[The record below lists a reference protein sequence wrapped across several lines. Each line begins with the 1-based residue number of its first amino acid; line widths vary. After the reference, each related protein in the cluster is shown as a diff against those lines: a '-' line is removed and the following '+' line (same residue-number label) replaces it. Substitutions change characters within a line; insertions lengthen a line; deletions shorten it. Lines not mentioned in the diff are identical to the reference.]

1 MMSYKIDKT
10 QKDIE
15 DSVSCKLLNHVR
27 DFESFYFIAGAGSGK
42 THALIDSVNEII
54 TSKHN
59 EYGVTGQKLLCITYT
74 NNAVDEIKSRIGDVN
89 YVVIST
95 IHSFLWES
103 INVHMQELLEI
114 HVDSIQLEI
123 DRIEFEIFQNEDSSP
138 SVQKLRDLGR
148 DKLDEIIEVLLLD
161 ESRFYECYYS
171 KASVFWGYLIENF
184 GENLV
189 SSIKKDYRD
198 VGRALASLLKVK
210 KFTGCIT
217 KIKCNDLEYQE
228 VKYFSNRNLEVL
240 HKNIIGHDTLLKY
253 SCDIFKKYELLSE
266 KIIDAHP
273 FVFIDEFQDSKC
285 EILDIFIGLNKYAKK
300 NNKKFCL
307 GFFGDPLQ
315 AIYNNGKHIL
325 NPDMFL
331 VDKNI
336 NRRSHQ
342 NIVSCMNKI
351 RGQSHLIRQEPI
363 KIHNNTCD
371 LSLRIE
377 SEVNYQYDFVLNEIK
392 SGIEKWNINK
402 NNKLTCLVLKNSML
416 AELCGFKDIFNLMY
430 ELYCLESPKGFEK
443 VSSEFLFNN
452 KKNAGNLPLLI
463 FEMLLPVYIIKHD
476 ESASLEEV
484 FETNLTNTISLNELI
499 DSVRF
504 FNELEF
510 NNLYEYIHNALSKK
524 NGLLSPSNNLVSVI
538 EFVVGYKTQDLNE
551 LIDCIYQ
558 KVKLRK
564 GDEAKKILSNIFMV
578 DIKQVYA
585 WISYVLQDSVNQDV
599 QFMTCHASK
608 GLEFDNVIVFLD
620 DTFNRKRGYI
630 SNLFNSDL
638 DVISND
644 DIEAARRLFYVSCSR
659 AIKNLQ
665 VTLYTDNEI
674 SNTSIYD
681 IFKC

>member
-1 MMSYKIDKT
+1 MSYKIDKT

-15 DSVSCKLLNHVR
+15 DSVSYKLLNHVR
-27 DFESFYFIAGAGSGK
+27 NYESFYFIAGAGSGK

-54 TSKHN
+54 TSNHN

-74 NNAVDEIKSRIGDVN
+74 NNAVDEIKNRIGDVN
-89 YVVIST
+89 YAVIST

-114 HVDSIQLEI
+114 HVDSIQNEV
-123 DRIEFEIFQNEDSSP
+123 DRIEFEIFQNNESSP
-138 SVQKLRDLGR
+138 SVLKLRDLGR
-148 DKLDEIIEVLLLD
+148 DKLDEIIEDLLLD

-171 KASVFWGYLIENF
+171 KASVFWGYLIEKF
-184 GENLV
+184 GETLI
-189 SSIKKDYRD
+189 SSIKKDYKE
-198 VGRALASLLKVK
+198 VGRALSSLLKVK
-210 KFTGCIT
+210 KFTGCIA
-217 KIKCNDLEYQE
+217 KIKCNDPEHQE
-228 VKYFSNRNLEVL
+228 VKYFSNRNIEIL

-253 SCDIFKKYELLSE
+253 SYDIFNKYELLSE

-273 FVFIDEFQDSKC
+273 FVFVDEFQDSKC
-285 EILDIFIGLNKYAKK
+285 ETLDIFIGLDNYAKE

-315 AIYNNGKHIL
+315 AIYNNEKHIL
-325 NPDMFL
+325 NPGMLL

-342 NIVSCMNKI
+342 DIVFCINKI

-363 KIHNNTCD
+363 KIHNNNCD
-371 LSLRIE
+371 LSLRVE
-377 SEVNYQYDFVLNEIK
+377 GEANYQYDFVLNEIRNSK
-392 SGIEKWNINK
+392 EKWNINE
-402 NNKLTCLVLKNSML
+402 NNKLACLVLKNSML

-443 VSSEFLFNN
+443 VSSEFLFTN

-463 FEMLLPVYIIKHD
+463 FELLFPVYIIKCK
-476 ESASLEEV
+476 ENASLDEI
-484 FETNLTNTISLNELI
+484 FETNLSNTISLNELI

-504 FNELEF
+504 FNGLEF
-510 NNLYEYIHNALSKK
+510 NSLHEYICNVLSNKDE
-524 NGLLSPSNNLVSVI
+524 LSSPSNNLVSVI
-538 EFVVGYKTQDLNE
+538 ESVVDYKTQDLNE

-558 KVKLRK
+558 RVKLRK
-564 GDEAKKILSNIFMV
+564 GDEAKKILSNIFMA
-578 DIKQVYA
+578 DIKQLYA
-585 WISYVLQDSVNQDV
+585 WISYVLQDSISQDI

-620 DTFNRKRGYI
+620 DTFNKKRGYI

-638 DVISND
+638 DAISND
-644 DIEAARRLFYVSCSR
+644 DVEAARRLFYVSCSR

-665 VTLYTDNEI
+665 VILYTDNEI
-674 SNTSIYD
+674 SNNSIHD
-681 IFKC
+681 IFKR

>member
-1 MMSYKIDKT
+1 MSYKIDMV

-15 DSVSCKLLNHVR
+15 DSVSYQLLNHVR

-42 THALIDSVNEII
+42 THALIDSVNEVI
-54 TSKHN
+54 TSNHN

-74 NNAVDEIKSRIGDVN
+74 NNAVDEIKNRIGDVN
-89 YVVIST
+89 YAIIST

-103 INVHMQELLEI
+103 ISVHMQELLEI
-114 HVDSIQLEI
+114 HVDSIQFEADRLEA
-123 DRIEFEIFQNEDSSP
+123 EIFQNENPSP

-148 DKLDEIIEVLLLD
+148 DKLDEIIEILILD
-161 ESRFYECYYS
+161 ESRFYESYYS
-171 KASVFWGYLIENF
+171 KANVFWGFLIEKF
-184 GENLV
+184 GEELV
-189 SSIKKDYRD
+189 LSIKKNSKH
-198 VGRALASLLKVK
+198 VGSALASLLKAK
-210 KFTGCIT
+210 KLIDCIS

-228 VKYFSNRNLEVL
+228 IKYFSNRNLEIL

-253 SCDIFKKYELLSE
+253 SYDIFKKYELLSE

-273 FVFIDEFQDSKC
+273 FVFLDEFQDSKY
-285 EILDIFIGLNKYAKK
+285 ETLEIFIGLNEYAKS

-315 AIYNNGKHIL
+315 AIYNNEEHNL

-331 VDKNI
+331 VEKNI

-342 NIVSCMNKI
+342 HIVSCINKI
-351 RGQSHLIRQEPI
+351 RGQSHLIRQNPI
-363 KIHNNTCD
+363 KIHSDICD
-371 LSLRIE
+371 LSLRVE
-377 SEVNYQYDFVLNEIK
+377 SEGNYQYNLVLNDIEK
-392 SGIEKWNINK
+392 CREKWNITK
-402 NNKLTCLVLKNSML
+402 DNNLACLVLKNSML

-430 ELYCLESPKGFEK
+430 DLYCLESPKGFEK

-452 KKNAGNLPLLI
+452 KKNAGKLPLLI
-463 FEMLLPVYIIKHD
+463 FELLLPVYIIKHK

-484 FETNLTNTISLNELI
+484 FETNLCNTISLNELI

-510 NNLYEYIHNALSKK
+510 NNIYDYICNTLSNKDK
-524 NGLLSPSNNLVSVI
+524 LSSPSNNLINVI
-538 EFVVGYKTQDLNE
+538 ESVVGYKTQDFNE

-558 KVKLRK
+558 RVKLRK

-578 DIKQVYA
+578 DIKQVYS
-585 WISYVLQDSVNQDV
+585 WISYVLQDSVNQDI
-599 QFMTCHASK
+599 QFLTCHASK
-608 GLEFDNVIVFLD
+608 GLEFDNVIIFLD
-620 DTFNRKRGYI
+620 DKFNRKSGYI

-638 DVISND
+638 DAISND

-665 VTLYTDNEI
+665 VILYTDNEI

-681 IFKC
+681 VFKC

>member
-1 MMSYKIDKT
+1 MSYEIDKT

-15 DSVSCKLLNHVR
+15 DSVSSKLLNHVR
-27 DFESFYFIAGAGSGK
+27 EFESFYFIAGAGSGK

-54 TSKHN
+54 SSNHN
-59 EYGVTGQKLLCITYT
+59 EYKVTGQKLLCITFT
-74 NNAVDEIKSRIGDVN
+74 NNAVDEIKYRIGDVN
-89 YVVIST
+89 YAVIST
-95 IHSFLWES
+95 IHSFLWQS

-114 HVDSIQLEI
+114 HVNSIQLEV
-123 DRIEFEIFQNEDSSP
+123 DRIEFEIFQNKNSPP
-138 SVQKLRDLGR
+138 SVQKMRDLGR

-171 KASVFWGYLIENF
+171 KAKVFWDFMIEKF
-184 GENLV
+184 GEELI
-189 SSIKKDYRD
+189 SSIKKDYKE

-210 KFTGCIT
+210 KFTTCIT
-217 KIKCNDLEYQE
+217 KIKCNDPEYQD
-228 VKYFSNRNLEVL
+228 VKYFSNKNLEVL
-240 HKNIIGHDTLLKY
+240 HKNIVGHDTLLKY
-253 SCDIFKKYELLSE
+253 SFDIFNKYELLSE

-285 EILDIFIGLNKYAKK
+285 ETLDIFLNLNNYAKS

-315 AIYNNGKHIL
+315 AIYNNEKHTL
-325 NPDMFL
+325 NPNMFL

-342 NIVSCMNKI
+342 DIVSCINKI

-371 LSLRIE
+371 VLLKIE
-377 SEVNYQYDFVLNEIK
+377 GEVNYQYSFVLSEIEN
-392 SGIEKWNINK
+392 SIVKWNVNK
-402 NNKLTCLVLKNSML
+402 NNKLACLVLKNSML
-416 AELCGFKDIFNLMY
+416 AELCGFKDMFNLVY
-430 ELYCLESPKGFEK
+430 ELYCLESPKGFDK

-463 FEMLLPVYIIKHD
+463 FELLFPVYIIKHN
-476 ESASLEEV
+476 ESASLEDV
-484 FETNLTNTISLNELI
+484 FENSLSNTLSLNELI

-510 NNLYEYIHNALSKK
+510 NNLYEYICNVLSNKDK
-524 NGLLSPSNNLVSVI
+524 LFSPSNNLISLIESVVPY
-538 EFVVGYKTQDLNE
+538 ETKDLNE
-551 LIDCIYQ
+551 LINLIYQ
-558 KVKLRK
+558 EVKLRK
-564 GDEAKKILSNIFMV
+564 EDEAKKILSNIFMV

-585 WISYVLQDSVNQDV
+585 WFSYVLQDSINEDV

-620 DTFNRKRGYI
+620 DTFNRKRGYM
-630 SNLFNSDL
+630 SNLFNSNFNA
-638 DVISND
+638 ICND

-665 VTLYTDNEI
+665 VILYTDNEI
-674 SNTSIYD
+674 SNTSIHD
-681 IFKC
+681 IFKF